1 MNFKITGR
9 FILTVVIITIIV
21 IVINISVG
29 IGFLINGLTNN
40 NNEINQIT
48 DSSPKDFTGEFNKYL
63 MIDQDRVYIHE
74 DGKKILESEDIW
86 IQVLNR
92 EGNEVYNYNKPV
104 DVKKNYSPME
114 LIHAYK
120 YSLSESMST
129 IFIGEK
135 EFDDINYSYI
145 IGFPFEKI
153 KRNVI
158 SYDIYKLVECIKKGT
173 YIILLIDITIALIF
187 GYLFSKGLTK
197 PLVGII
203 NYIEILSR
211 GECDLYREEK
221 GVYKKVYKTINNLSE
236 KLRSNEATRRDLDKI
251 REEWISNIS
260 HDIKTPLVSIKGYA
274 EILANEEYDF
284 TDKEIKEYGGIIE
297 SKSNYIKELIDDLN
311 LSTRLKNKFIN
322 LNFEEVNIVSLVR
335 EVVIDVLNNINTNNV
350 NIEFI
355 PERDIIEKN
364 IDRILI
370 KRVINNILYN
380 SIVHNNEDVS
390 IVVRIEKRE
399 NIHIF
404 VSDDGKGIEE
414 KEIKHIFDRYYR
426 GTNTGTKHKGSGLG
440 MAIAK
445 DIVEAHNGSINIKS
459 QSGVGTELEII
470 L

>member
-1 MNFKITGR
+1 MNLKITGR
-9 FILTVVIITIIV
+9 FMLTVVFITIIV
-21 IVINISVG
+21 IIINISVG
-29 IGFLINGLTNN
+29 IAFLINGITNKDDG
-40 NNEINQIT
+40 ISGIA
-48 DSSPKDFTGEFNKYL
+48 DSSPEDFTGEFNKYL
-63 MIDQDRVYIHE
+63 MINQDGVYIHE
-74 DGKKILESEDIW
+74 DGKKILENEDIW
-86 IQVLNR
+86 LQVLNK

-104 DVKKNYSPME
+104 DVKKNYTPME

-135 EFDDINYSYI
+135 DFDDINYSYI

-158 SYDIYKLVECIKKGT
+158 SYDIYKLVDRIKKAT
-173 YIILLIDITIALIF
+173 YIILLIDISIALIF

-203 NYIEILSR
+203 NDVEILSR
-211 GECDLYREEK
+211 GECNLQREEK
-221 GVYKKVYKTINNLSE
+221 GVYKQVYKTINNLSTR
-236 KLRSNEATRRDLDKI
+236 LRSNEEARRDLDRI

-274 EILANEEYDF
+274 EILANEEYNF
-284 TDKEIKEYGGIIE
+284 TDNEIKEYGKIIE

-311 LSTRLKNKFIN
+311 LSTRLKNKFVN
-322 LNFEEVNIVSLVR
+322 LNFKNSNIVSLVR
-335 EVVIDVLNNINTNNV
+335 EVVIDILNNIDTNDV
-350 NIEFI
+350 KIEFVA
-355 PERDIIEKN
+355 ERDVIEKK
-364 IDRILI
+364 IDKILI
-370 KRVINNILYN
+370 KRVINNIVYN

-390 IVVRIEKRE
+390 IDVKVEKKE

-404 VSDDGKGIEE
+404 ISDNGKGIEE

-426 GTNTGTKHKGSGLG
+426 GTNTGVKHKGSGLG

-445 DIVEAHNGSINIKS
+445 DIVETHNGSINIKS
-459 QSGVGTELEII
+459 QLGVGTEIEVI

>member
-1 MNFKITGR
+1 MNLKITGR
-9 FILTVVIITIIV
+9 FMLTVVFITTIV
-21 IVINISVG
+21 IIINISVG
-29 IGFLINGLTNN
+29 IAFLINGVTNKDDG
-40 NNEINQIT
+40 INQIT
-48 DSSPKDFTGEFNKYL
+48 DSSPEDFTGEFDKYL
-63 MIDQDRVYIHE
+63 MINQEGVYIHE
-74 DGKKILESEDIW
+74 DGKEILENEDIW
-86 IQVLNR
+86 LQVLNE

-104 DVKKNYSPME
+104 DVKKSYTPME

-135 EFDDINYSYI
+135 DFDDINYTYI
-145 IGFPFEKI
+145 IGFPFENI
-153 KRNVI
+153 KRSVI
-158 SYDIYKLVECIKKGT
+158 SYDIYKLVDRIKKGT

-203 NYIEILSR
+203 NDIEILSR
-211 GECDLYREEK
+211 GESDLQREEK
-221 GVYKKVYKTINNLSE
+221 GVYKQVYKTINNLSR
-236 KLRSNEATRRDLDKI
+236 KLRSNEEMRRDLDKI

-274 EILANEEYDF
+274 EILANEEYNF
-284 TDKEIKEYGGIIE
+284 IDKEIKEYGKIIE

-311 LSTRLKNKFIN
+311 LSTRLKNKFVN
-322 LNFEEVNIVSLVR
+322 LNFKNFNIVSLVR
-335 EVVIDVLNNINTNNV
+335 EVVIDILNNIDTNNV

-355 PERDIIEKN
+355 SERDIIEKK
-364 IDRILI
+364 IDKILI

-380 SIVHNNEDVS
+380 SIVHNNENVS

-404 VSDDGKGIEE
+404 IIDNGKGIEE
-414 KEIKHIFDRYYR
+414 KEIKHIFERYYR

-445 DIVEAHNGSINIKS
+445 DIVEAHNGAINIKS
-459 QSGVGTELEII
+459 QSGVGTEIEII